1 MLTILM
7 GKSAVGKDTVQ
18 NELMKNADFE
28 RVVTATTRSM
38 REGEQDG
45 VDYHFMSDEQFK
57 EDAAND
63 KFIEHTEFNGV
74 SYGSPKSSVDLEKDM
89 CIILEPEGVQSFIDV
104 FGKENLFVV
113 SLELDDETRKE
124 RAIERG
130 SFDEDKW
137 NSRLQSDYERF
148 DKETVDKLANYTVD
162 VKYFDP
168 EELCYDIV
176 NALEEYEKADRSGE
190 KIVVTSEVYSS
201 YYQPPEWEYYART
214 ETEHKARLEQAEKE
228 SYPTERKNIMENKS
242 SEATVELYLR
252 GQQVFDFAAEST
264 SLADIRKNA
273 EYRDYIECCQQYI
286 DCEENPSTAILPHNL
301 VIKATDG
308 NEEKSYNTTVES
320 ESRMF
325 EKEQNIHC
333 ELIVSGK
340 AVQFTNEE
348 VNANTL
354 KSEVEKGVKQVLDD
368 YKNGNYSSA
377 EGDKEFYISSYVDL
391 SVNNEEKTFFAGIHE
406 HSDGFTELMTIDE
419 ETLIST
425 TEINKDS
432 DMDKMLASVMEDFE
446 FVLNDISFD
455 KKQEKEKSTPSKK
468 TGKDDV
474 VLD

>member
-63 KFIEHTEFNGV
+63 KFIEYTEFNGV

-137 NSRLQSDYERF
+137 NARLQSDNERF

-162 VKYFDP
+162 VKNFDP

-190 KIVVTSEVYSS
+190 KVVVTSEVYSS

-214 ETEHKARLEQAEKE
+214 ETEHKARLEQV
-228 SYPTERKNIMENKS
+228 ERGNIMENKS
-242 SEATVELYLR
+242 S
-252 GQQVFDFAAEST
+252 
-264 SLADIRKNA
+264 
-273 EYRDYIECCQQYI
+273 
-286 DCEENPSTAILPHNL
+286 
-301 VIKATDG
+301 
-308 NEEKSYNTTVES
+308 
-320 ESRMF
+320 
-325 EKEQNIHC
+325 EQNIHC

-348 VNANTL
+348 VNADVLRN
-354 KSEVEKGVKQVLDD
+354 EVEKGVKQVLDD

-425 TEINKDS
+425 TEISKDS

-468 TGKDDV
+468 SGKDDV

>member
-63 KFIEHTEFNGV
+63 KFIEYTEFNGV

-130 SFDEDKW
+130 SFDENKW
-137 NSRLQSDYERF
+137 NVRLQSDYERF

-168 EELCYDIV
+168 EEVCYDIV

-214 ETEHKARLEQAEKE
+214 ETEHKARLEQV
-228 SYPTERKNIMENKS
+228 ERGNIMENKS
-242 SEATVELYLR
+242 S
-252 GQQVFDFAAEST
+252 
-264 SLADIRKNA
+264 
-273 EYRDYIECCQQYI
+273 
-286 DCEENPSTAILPHNL
+286 
-301 VIKATDG
+301 
-308 NEEKSYNTTVES
+308 
-320 ESRMF
+320 
-325 EKEQNIHC
+325 EQNIHC

-348 VNANTL
+348 VNADVLRN
-354 KSEVEKGVKQVLDD
+354 EVEKGVKQVLDD

-425 TEINKDS
+425 TEISKDS

-446 FVLNDISFD
+446 FVLNEISFD
-455 KKQEKEKSTPSKK
+455 KKQEKATPSKK

>member
-57 EDAAND
+57 EDVAND
-63 KFIEHTEFNGV
+63 KFIEYTEFNGV

-137 NSRLQSDYERF
+137 NARLQSDYERF

-162 VKYFDP
+162 VKNFDP

-214 ETEHKARLEQAEKE
+214 ETEHKARLEQV
-228 SYPTERKNIMENKS
+228 ERGNIMENKS
-242 SEATVELYLR
+242 S
-252 GQQVFDFAAEST
+252 
-264 SLADIRKNA
+264 
-273 EYRDYIECCQQYI
+273 
-286 DCEENPSTAILPHNL
+286 
-301 VIKATDG
+301 
-308 NEEKSYNTTVES
+308 
-320 ESRMF
+320 
-325 EKEQNIHC
+325 EQNIHC

-348 VNANTL
+348 VNADVLRN
-354 KSEVEKGVKQVLDD
+354 EVEKGVKQVLDD

-425 TEINKDS
+425 TEISKDS

-468 TGKDDV
+468 SGKDDV